1 MQFKSNWIN
10 EAKDYTTAEIWKRK
24 TMSIRSPVNILIIW
38 TRLFL
43 ISSTKS
49 GYSSF
54 SLFATLIDTST
65 QKIRA
70 SIGLLFSF
78 RNRIVKKFLKT
89 GIKTKETN

>member
-24 TMSIRSPVNILIIW
+24 TTSIRSPVNILIIW
-38 TRLFL
+38 
-43 ISSTKS
+43 TKS